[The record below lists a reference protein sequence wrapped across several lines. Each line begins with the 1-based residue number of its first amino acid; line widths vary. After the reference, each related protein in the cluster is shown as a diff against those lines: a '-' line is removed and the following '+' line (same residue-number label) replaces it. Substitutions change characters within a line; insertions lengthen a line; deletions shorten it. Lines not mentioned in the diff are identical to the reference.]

1 MSEVIEQPKKATSE
15 IIEAPQQGAVAT
27 QQEHV
32 PANSPMGMM
41 LAAMQQGA
49 TLEQVEKM
57 MDLQERWEHRE
68 AEKAFNDAL
77 AAFKSEAVE
86 IIKRRTVDFTSQKGR
101 THYKHAEL
109 SDVVEAVGPALS
121 KHGFAWSWKTEQA
134 NGTIRVTCILKH
146 RQGHSDSVA
155 LEASPDQSGNKNSI
169 QAIASTV
176 TYLQRHTLKAITGV
190 SEKGDDDDG
199 RGLSQGDLAIVA
211 DWVAAAEG
219 AATVEELN
227 QLWKDG
233 MEELSKTDSLQAYE
247 QFKAAALAAK
257 KRLEA
262 THDPHTD

>member
-1 MSEVIEQPKKATSE
+1 MSE
-15 IIEAPQQGAVAT
+15 IIEAPQSAVVT
-27 QQEHV
+27 HKDHV

-41 LAAMQQGA
+41 LSAMQQGA

-57 MDLQERWEHRE
+57 MDLQERWEERE

-86 IIKRRTVDFTSQKGR
+86 IIKRRTVNFKTQKGE

-134 NGTIRVTCILKH
+134 NGTIKVTCILKH
-146 RQGHSDSVA
+146 RQGHSDSVS
-155 LEASPDQSGNKNSI
+155 LEASPDQSGNKNNI

-199 RGLSQGDLAIVA
+199 HGSVA
-211 DWVAAAEG
+211 VDPDIIDDWVAAAEG
-219 AATVEELN
+219 AGSAEELE
-227 QLWKDG
+227 QIWKDG
-233 MEELSKTDSLQAYE
+233 MQQVEISGSLDFYTR
-247 QFKAAALAAK
+247 FKAAVVATK
-257 KRLEA
+257 KQLQEKS
-262 THDPHTD
+262 